1 MQNEKAVYEY
11 EFLAMYGDINDN
23 WELSNVGLLRH
34 LQELGGFQTKK
45 IFGSMLT
52 PKGAWILLNWRVKKF
67 KEIRWSETFKIKTW
81 PAMHT
86 SLYSIRNYEVYNE
99 QGEVAAI
106 ITTKWVLVDVET
118 KKLVRDIEDVA
129 ALYDEAEKM
138 LFEDDFPKL
147 KEPSNIEFSYKHIV
161 QRRDIDTNGHVNN
174 VKYLEL
180 AYEALPEDVYKNAN
194 FKNIDILYKHS
205 AVLGEEMCIGFDRQV
220 VDGEEQYTV
229 VIKSNDKL
237 NAIIRLS

>member
-11 EFLAMYGDINDN
+11 EFLAMYGDVNDN

-67 KEIRWSETFKIKTW
+67 KAIRWSEKFKVKTW
-81 PAMHT
+81 PVKHT

-99 QGEVAAI
+99 QDEVVAI
-106 ITTKWVLVDVET
+106 VSTKWVLMDSET
-118 KKLVRDIEDVA
+118 KKLVRDIEEIA
-129 ALYDEAEKM
+129 SLYEEDEKI

-147 KEPSNIEFSYKHIV
+147 KEPNEIQYSYKHVI

-180 AYEALPEDVYKNAN
+180 AYEALPEDVYANDN
-194 FKNIDILYKHS
+194 FKNIDIMYKHS
-205 AVLGEEMCIGFDRQV
+205 AFLGEEMSIGFKKDV
-220 VDGEEQYTV
+220 VDENEEYTI
-229 VIKSNDKL
+229 VIKSNEKL